1 VGAERYAVSVA
12 VDVAGWASTD
22 YTCDD
27 GVSSIRTSG
36 NKHMAIE
43 ERLEVDSG
51 NGLLLLCDLDAK
63 VIRKLSGQ
71 NKKHS
76 QEVTWR
82 ILMREGICC
91 SQR

>member
-1 VGAERYAVSVA
+1 
-12 VDVAGWASTD
+12 
-22 YTCDD
+22 
-27 GVSSIRTSG
+27 
-36 NKHMAIE
+36 MAIE